1 MKKINIIVI
10 SIFIILF
17 SVLTYHISYGANETY
32 LTNETTDNLKS
43 ERENNYLQSLSVEGY
58 ELYPEFNKNILTY
71 YIVLSPDAKSVNVT
85 ANAENENAKT
95 KITGNTSLSKTE
107 NTIKVTVTAEDKST
121 KTYNIIATKQEDNG
135 LSLTS
140 LIIEGNDLSSNIDG
154 LNHYCTF
161 NYKTNKDT
169 IDLDVKATANQ
180 EDASIEIVGDK
191 GLKAGENLITI
202 ILKNEKNTSVYE
214 VLVNINADDTEIVQA
229 TEVTGNNFW
238 NNFKEYVTDFFQDVY
253 KVIALLCVI
262 AFILIILII
271 SAIIKLVKSKKA
283 DKNRERL
290 RKRVK

>member
-17 SVLTYHISYGANETY
+17 SISTYHISYGANETY

-43 ERENNYLQSLSVEGY
+43 EKENNYLQSLLVEDY

-85 ANAENENAKT
+85 ANAESEKAKT
-95 KITGNTSLSKTE
+95 KITGNTNLNKTE
-107 NTIKVTVTAEDKST
+107 NTIKIMVTAENKT
-121 KTYNIIATKQEDNG
+121 TRTYNIIATKQEDNG

-140 LIIEGNDLSSNIDG
+140 LSIEGNDLSNELDG
-154 LNHYCTF
+154 FNHYCTF

-169 IDLDVKATANQ
+169 VDLEVKAIANQ
-180 EDASIEIVGDK
+180 DDATIEIVGDR
-191 GLKAGENLITI
+191 GLKTGENLITI

-214 VLVNINADDTEIVQA
+214 VLVNINADDTKAVQA
-229 TEVTGNNFW
+229 TEVKNDDFW
-238 NNFKEYVTDFFQDVY
+238 NNFKESVTNFFQDVY

>member
-17 SVLTYHISYGANETY
+17 SISTYHISYGANETY

-43 ERENNYLQSLSVEGY
+43 EKENNYLQSLLVEDY

-71 YIVLSPDAKSVNVT
+71 YIILSPDAKSVNVT
-85 ANAENENAKT
+85 ANAESEKAKT
-95 KITGNTSLSKTE
+95 KITGNTNLNKTE
-107 NTIKVTVTAEDKST
+107 NTIKIMVTAENKT
-121 KTYNIIATKQEDNG
+121 TRTYNIIATKQEDNG

-140 LIIEGNDLSSNIDG
+140 LSIEGNDLSNELDG
-154 LNHYCTF
+154 FNHYCTF

-169 IDLDVKATANQ
+169 VDLEVKATANQ
-180 EDASIEIVGDK
+180 EDATIEIVGDR
-191 GLKAGENLITI
+191 GLKTGENLITI

-214 VLVNINADDTEIVQA
+214 VLVNINADDTKAVQA
-229 TEVTGNNFW
+229 TEVKSDDFW
-238 NNFKEYVTDFFQDVY
+238 NNFKESVTNFFQDVY